1 MAEEEQTNI
10 QVRALSGES
19 IVVTILRT
27 KTVDDLKRLLVL
39 QFSLASTSPNFHLF
53 FKGARLSLNSP
64 LHTLAIQNGEFLV
77 LIPFVKKNK
86 KPAQKPDSV
95 GDMMPAHKSSGSR
108 FADAAYSVMVQGLL
122 SSMISE
128 SSRVKE
134 EHSDDGTFSGNKR
147 RRSFEADGGNVNEER
162 GTPRSGVHTKSTK
175 KSWTSSSSSQERC
188 YETNQLSPTE
198 MIQHLQNGMGSDD
211 QIVHVEE
218 IRARKAQYVNIPA
231 ELSNNTKSVL
241 KCMGINKLYSHQA
254 ESILASLKGKN
265 VVVATMT
272 SSGKSLCYN
281 VPVLE
286 VLSQDLLACA
296 LYLFPTK
303 ALAQDQLRALRTMTK
318 AYDTSIN
325 IGVYDGDTCQSDRIL
340 FRSNARLLITNPDM
354 LHMTILP
361 QHGQFRRILANLRF
375 VIIDEAHMY
384 KGAFGCHTSLIL
396 RRLRRLCSHVYGTDP
411 SFIFSTATSA
421 NPREHCMELANLSTL
436 ELVQNDGSPSA
447 EKLFVLWNPSSLS
460 DSETRKDGNDSE
472 TRKDGNDSEVS
483 YLFAEM
489 VQHGLRC
496 IAFCKSRKLTELV
509 LSYTREI
516 LQKTAPNLV
525 DKISAYRAGY
535 VPEERRKI
543 ERDFFSGKL
552 SGIAATN
559 ALELGID
566 VGHIDATMHL
576 GFPGSI
582 SSLWQQAGRSGRRG
596 KTSIAVYVGFEGP
609 LDQYFMKC
617 PRKLFDSP
625 IECCHVD
632 SQNVQV
638 VEQHLICAA
647 FEHPL
652 SLQYDE
658 THFGPGINSAVMLLK
673 NKGTITCNRTR
684 DDSARIWRYIGKEK
698 MPSRGISIRAIE
710 TIKYRVMDTQRNEL
724 LEEIEESKAFFQ
736 VYDGAIYMNQGKSY
750 LVKKLD
756 ISERIAWCQQ
766 AHVDYYT
773 RIVDFTNVH
782 VMGGDAAYPVRACNQ
797 SKRTTAQARS
807 CTVTTTWLEFRK
819 VVRVTNKARETVP
832 LSLPSYS
839 FESQAAWV
847 GIPQL
852 LKKAVGDSGLE
863 FREGQHAA
871 SHALLNVVPLFVR
884 CNYSDLAPECPHP
897 HGTHYFPERI
907 LVYDQHPGGTGVSK
921 QIQPY
926 FTELLNAALELLT
939 SCHCH
944 GYKGC
949 PNCVQSVVCHQ
960 YNDMIHKEAAIMI
973 IRGVLDA
980 EKSYFEEVD
989 KSLLQSS

>member
-421 NPREHCMELANLSTL
+421 NPREHCMVSLKIDNLVDLTAKICCVNSPF
-436 ELVQNDGSPSA
+436 LV
-447 EKLFVLWNPSSLS
+447 
-460 DSETRKDGNDSE
+460 
-472 TRKDGNDSEVS
+472 VS

>member
-1 MAEEEQTNI
+1 
-10 QVRALSGES
+10 
-19 IVVTILRT
+19 
-27 KTVDDLKRLLVL
+27 
-39 QFSLASTSPNFHLF
+39 
-53 FKGARLSLNSP
+53 
-64 LHTLAIQNGEFLV
+64 
-77 LIPFVKKNK
+77 
-86 KPAQKPDSV
+86 
-95 GDMMPAHKSSGSR
+95 
-108 FADAAYSVMVQGLL
+108 
-122 SSMISE
+122 
-128 SSRVKE
+128 
-134 EHSDDGTFSGNKR
+134 
-147 RRSFEADGGNVNEER
+147 
-162 GTPRSGVHTKSTK
+162 
-175 KSWTSSSSSQERC
+175 
-188 YETNQLSPTE
+188 
-198 MIQHLQNGMGSDD
+198 
-211 QIVHVEE
+211 
-218 IRARKAQYVNIPA
+218 
-231 ELSNNTKSVL
+231 
-241 KCMGINKLYSHQA
+241 
-254 ESILASLKGKN
+254 
-265 VVVATMT
+265 MT

-447 EKLFVLWNPSSLS
+447 EKLFVLWNPSSLRYEQN

-472 TRKDGNDSEVS
+472 TRKDGNDSEGETESISPFLVVS

-736 VYDGAIYMNQGKSY
+736 
-750 LVKKLD
+750 
-756 ISERIAWCQQ
+756 
-766 AHVDYYT
+766 
-773 RIVDFTNVH
+773 
-782 VMGGDAAYPVRACNQ
+782 AYPVRACNQ

>member
-1 MAEEEQTNI
+1 
-10 QVRALSGES
+10 
-19 IVVTILRT
+19 
-27 KTVDDLKRLLVL
+27 
-39 QFSLASTSPNFHLF
+39 
-53 FKGARLSLNSP
+53 
-64 LHTLAIQNGEFLV
+64 
-77 LIPFVKKNK
+77 
-86 KPAQKPDSV
+86 
-95 GDMMPAHKSSGSR
+95 
-108 FADAAYSVMVQGLL
+108 
-122 SSMISE
+122 
-128 SSRVKE
+128 
-134 EHSDDGTFSGNKR
+134 
-147 RRSFEADGGNVNEER
+147 
-162 GTPRSGVHTKSTK
+162 
-175 KSWTSSSSSQERC
+175 
-188 YETNQLSPTE
+188 
-198 MIQHLQNGMGSDD
+198 
-211 QIVHVEE
+211 
-218 IRARKAQYVNIPA
+218 
-231 ELSNNTKSVL
+231 
-241 KCMGINKLYSHQA
+241 
-254 ESILASLKGKN
+254 
-265 VVVATMT
+265 MT

-447 EKLFVLWNPSSLS
+447 EKLFVLWNPSSLRYEQN

-472 TRKDGNDSEVS
+472 TRKDGNDSEGETESISPFLVVS

-535 VPEERRKI
+535 VPE
-543 ERDFFSGKL
+543 
-552 SGIAATN
+552 
-559 ALELGID
+559 
-566 VGHIDATMHL
+566 
-576 GFPGSI
+576 
-582 SSLWQQAGRSGRRG
+582 
-596 KTSIAVYVGFEGP
+596 
-609 LDQYFMKC
+609 
-617 PRKLFDSP
+617 
-625 IECCHVD
+625 
-632 SQNVQV
+632 V

>member
-1 MAEEEQTNI
+1 
-10 QVRALSGES
+10 
-19 IVVTILRT
+19 
-27 KTVDDLKRLLVL
+27 
-39 QFSLASTSPNFHLF
+39 
-53 FKGARLSLNSP
+53 
-64 LHTLAIQNGEFLV
+64 
-77 LIPFVKKNK
+77 
-86 KPAQKPDSV
+86 
-95 GDMMPAHKSSGSR
+95 
-108 FADAAYSVMVQGLL
+108 
-122 SSMISE
+122 
-128 SSRVKE
+128 
-134 EHSDDGTFSGNKR
+134 
-147 RRSFEADGGNVNEER
+147 
-162 GTPRSGVHTKSTK
+162 
-175 KSWTSSSSSQERC
+175 
-188 YETNQLSPTE
+188 
-198 MIQHLQNGMGSDD
+198 
-211 QIVHVEE
+211 
-218 IRARKAQYVNIPA
+218 
-231 ELSNNTKSVL
+231 
-241 KCMGINKLYSHQA
+241 
-254 ESILASLKGKN
+254 
-265 VVVATMT
+265 MT

-447 EKLFVLWNPSSLS
+447 EKLFVLWNPSSLRYEQN

-472 TRKDGNDSEVS
+472 TRKDGNDSEGETESISPFLVVS

-684 DDSARIWRYIGKEK
+684 DDSARIWRYIGKE
-698 MPSRGISIRAIE
+698 
-710 TIKYRVMDTQRNEL
+710 
-724 LEEIEESKAFFQ
+724 

-863 FREGQHAA
+863 FRE
-871 SHALLNVVPLFVR
+871 
-884 CNYSDLAPECPHP
+884 APECPHP